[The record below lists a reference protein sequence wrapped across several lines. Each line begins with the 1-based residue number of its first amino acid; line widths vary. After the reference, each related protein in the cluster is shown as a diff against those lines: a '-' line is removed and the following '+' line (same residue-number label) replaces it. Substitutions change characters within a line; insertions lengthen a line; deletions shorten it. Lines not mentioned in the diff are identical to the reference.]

1 MKNEH
6 VAIATTS
13 DGLCCSISKVKVI
26 SQEEL
31 NKYKNQK
38 NEYDARVEED
48 KKKLLDTI
56 AHLQKGLDQL
66 KEVLAHILGIKEISI
81 ENIKNILGVVDNEE
95 N

>member
-56 AHLQKGLDQL
+56 ADLQKRIDQF
-66 KEVLAHILGIKEISI
+66 KEVLEHILGIKEISL
-81 ENIKNILGVVDNEE
+81 EDLKNILGVADNEE
-95 N
+95 D